1 MLCSNSIILQIMC
14 TIKKTL
20 ILVYQVLEVWIQLM
34 WHFRPENADWSILNT
49 YFSQMLDR
57 NDLGD
62 YIFNRTTYPVGWA
75 DVEKV
80 CIQNQ
85 AIIVH
90 LVCAGHDGLGFR
102 QPTLL

>member
-1 MLCSNSIILQIMC
+1 
-14 TIKKTL
+14 
-20 ILVYQVLEVWIQLM
+20 
-34 WHFRPENADWSILNT
+34 
-49 YFSQMLDR
+49 MLDR